1 MPDGLKVEAIDAAQG
16 GRLIRTLDCAVNLLP
31 EFRAAALTKFSAAP
45 KGTQYW
51 HRHLRQR
58 PGIQDVVRV
67 FRTRT
72 SNRWLRGCGGAG
84 SRRASALRY
93 TLSA

>member
-45 KGTQYW
+45 KGTQY
-51 HRHLRQR
+51 LFA
-58 PGIQDVVRV
+58 V
-67 FRTRT
+67 TE
-72 SNRWLRGCGGAG
+72 AG
-84 SRRASALRY
+84 SSSPSAVALMSSLPTRH
-93 TLSA
+93 AGR